1 MKKLTITKK
10 ITEYIKNNPDAKAKE
25 IAKALGINSYQVHQ
39 TVYYIRRKAREA
51 SNSVSTLAPNAQ
63 ASLALFNVPR
73 KRGRPSKIVM
83 SYTEP
88 DNVNSP
94 AHYKAGGIE
103 TIDFIEAKGLG
114 YNLGN
119 VIKYVSRADHK
130 GKKLEDLKKAQW
142 YLNREITN
150 MEKPK

>member
-1 MKKLTITKK
+1 MKKL
-10 ITEYIKNNPDAKAKE
+10 
-25 IAKALGINSYQVHQ
+25 NS
-39 TVYYIRRKAREA
+39 
-51 SNSVSTLAPNAQ
+51 
-63 ASLALFNVPR
+63 FPR
-73 KRGRPSKIVM
+73 KRGRPRKILM
-83 SYTEP
+83 SYTES